1 MKYKKKNKKFL
12 CVAENLAN
20 KICSQAYWHEKRCNW
35 VGRSENFYEDDDQ
48 SLPNIS
54 CEALGPNF
62 YDGSSGIAFFLAKL
76 FSITRK
82 EEYGKTAEGAINHSL
97 SQIEKIPKNQNLG
110 FYYGKIGIIFSAI
123 TVGQILKN
131 NKIIEDGHKS
141 LEEIINNKSKTPHL
155 MDVISGNAGVI
166 TPLTYLYRIFKE
178 EKILNLAK
186 KLGSEIITKADKDET
201 GWSWGIES
209 NGIENKIHNLTGFSH
224 GAAGMGYGLLELF
237 LETKDNQFL
246 EGAQQAFNY
255 EDNWFD
261 SELFNWPDFRI
272 FDEYSN
278 NEKNGENNNFEH
290 AMAWCHGAPG
300 IGLSRLRAFQVLQ
313 DKHYLKDAEFALETV
328 KYFLKYNSEKFPDF
342 SLCHGISGI
351 SELLIYGSEILN
363 KSSYYKMAENMAMD
377 GIKQYSQYSWPCG
390 VNEGET
396 PGLMLGLA
404 GIGYFFLRLYD
415 PKAIP
420 SVLII
425 TPK

>member
-1 MKYKKKNKKFL
+1 M
-12 CVAENLAN
+12 AD
-20 KICSQAYWHEKRCNW
+20 KICSQAYWHKTKCNW
-35 VGRSENFYEDDDQ
+35 VGRSENFYESEDK
-48 SLPNIS
+48 SLPSIS

-76 FSITRK
+76 FSITKK
-82 EEYGKTAEGAINHSL
+82 EEYGVTAKGAISHSL
-97 SQIEKIPKNQNLG
+97 SQIEKIPKDQSLG
-110 FYYGKIGIIFSAI
+110 FYYGKIGIIFSAVN
-123 TVGQILKN
+123 VGQILKN
-131 NKIIEDGHKS
+131 KKIVEDAHKS
-141 LEEIINNKSKTPHL
+141 LEEIINNKSKTQHL
-155 MDVISGNAGVI
+155 MDVISGNAGAI
-166 TPLTYLYRIFKE
+166 APLIYLYKIFKE

-186 KLGSEIITKADKDET
+186 KLGQEIIVKASKTET

-209 NGIENKIHNLTGFSH
+209 NGIENKFHNLTGFSH

-237 LETKDNQFL
+237 LETKNNQFL

-261 SELFNWPDFRI
+261 PELLNWPDFRI

-278 NEKNGENNNFEH
+278 TERNEENNNFEQ

-300 IGLSRLRAFQVLQ
+300 IGLSRLRAFQALQ
-313 DKHYLKDAEFALETV
+313 EKDNFKDAEFALESV
-328 KYFLKYNSEKFPDF
+328 KYFLKENSDKFYDF

-351 SELLIYGSEILN
+351 SEILIYGSEIL
-363 KSSYYKMAENMAMD
+363 KKHSYYKIAEKIALSGN
-377 GIKQYSQYSWPCG
+377 KQYSQYTWPCG

-425 TPK
+425 ASK